1 MKKLLLILLFLGI
14 WSKSHSQII
23 TQTYIDRCTNVV
35 YTFTVVP
42 NGQSVVTFYN
52 RSQVFT
58 ATQFTNGTL
67 QAWLEETYQWWSTLN
82 PCSAAQAESTTTQQT
97 AQQTTQAA
105 TQAATNAASAAPPP
119 PPPPPPATN
128 TTTNTSTNATSST
141 SNTASGSG
149 TDSTDSAQSTDSS
162 SSSSSQSS
170 QGETSDSTTG
180 GETSETTGGG
190 ESDNSEGGGTEE
202 TKTEE
207 TKSEEKTESEEK
219 VEEEKKEESKEE
231 EKKEE
236 ENKEEESEEESEES
250 SEEKEEEEK
259 KEEDKKKEKKKSLA
273 PPILAANLMS
283 MQMLDG
289 TWSTAASFGIS
300 QSSLTGQETYGANA
314 MIWANL
320 DQFSLALSKS
330 KVNFWSNYEGIA
342 YTVNPIS
349 GKKTPA
355 INPDTKKRYID
366 RQNQIHHVGT
376 TTVNYMYLFGTN
388 VITAGYSH
396 VILGQEDNFWQGFAG
411 GYAAMGS
418 LIVLPES
425 LLLSPSL
432 TFFGTK
438 PVTFKALPRWN
449 FGPMVAVSLSPLQL
463 NNQEQKVNVV
473 WNEYFT
479 YIIGTN
485 VNFNLTQR
493 FGANLGINTINNTNP
508 IIPTTFALTIGAR
521 FAF

>member
-1 MKKLLLILLFLGI
+1 
-14 WSKSHSQII
+14 
-23 TQTYIDRCTNVV
+23 
-35 YTFTVVP
+35 
-42 NGQSVVTFYN
+42 
-52 RSQVFT
+52 
-58 ATQFTNGTL
+58 
-67 QAWLEETYQWWSTLN
+67 
-82 PCSAAQAESTTTQQT
+82 
-97 AQQTTQAA
+97 
-105 TQAATNAASAAPPP
+105 
-119 PPPPPPATN
+119 
-128 TTTNTSTNATSST
+128 
-141 SNTASGSG
+141 
-149 TDSTDSAQSTDSS
+149 
-162 SSSSSQSS
+162 
-170 QGETSDSTTG
+170 
-180 GETSETTGGG
+180 
-190 ESDNSEGGGTEE
+190 
-202 TKTEE
+202 
-207 TKSEEKTESEEK
+207 
-219 VEEEKKEESKEE
+219 
-231 EKKEE
+231 
-236 ENKEEESEEESEES
+236 
-250 SEEKEEEEK
+250 
-259 KEEDKKKEKKKSLA
+259 
-273 PPILAANLMS
+273 MS

-320 DQFSLALSKS
+320 DQFSLSLSKS
-330 KVNFWSNYEGIA
+330 KVNFWRDKVT
-342 YTVNPIS
+342 YTEVGRS
-349 GKKTPA
+349 G
-355 INPDTKKRYID
+355 NQTKLLDGNKHKE
-366 RQNQIHHVGT
+366 NLIHHVGT

-396 VILGQEDNFWQGFAG
+396 VILGQEDNFWKGFAG

-449 FGPMVAVSLSPLQL
+449 FGPMVAVSLSPIQI

-473 WNEYFT
+473 WNEYFN